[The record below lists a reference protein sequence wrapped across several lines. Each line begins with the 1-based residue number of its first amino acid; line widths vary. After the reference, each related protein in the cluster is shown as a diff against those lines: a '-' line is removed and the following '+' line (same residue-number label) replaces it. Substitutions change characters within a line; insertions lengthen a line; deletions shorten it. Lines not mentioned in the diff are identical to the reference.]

1 MARRAIVILNH
12 TARNAG
18 VHKLLA
24 KLGAIGWTFVD
35 PHAARPP
42 EIAKAIRERQPD
54 VEAVIVAGGD
64 GTCSAAA
71 DALVESQLPMG
82 LLPYGTA
89 NDLARTLNIPLDPAA
104 AMDVIVAGSTRRID
118 LGWVNGKYFF
128 NAASLG
134 LAVKITRQLR
144 REHKSRWGVFA
155 YAIAASKMLIKARP
169 FRAEIIAGDQSWR
182 VKTVQIAIG
191 NGRHY
196 GGGMTIHEDA
206 RIDDGLLDLHS
217 LEVKNWWQLLPLV
230 PALRHGTTEKSA
242 RIRTLRG
249 TEFTIRPV
257 HHQRTISA
265 DGELVGH
272 TPATFRVVPQCLSV
286 FAPVSPQGTDK

>member
-12 TARNAG
+12 TARNAA

-24 KLGAIGWTFVD
+24 KMAAMGWEFVD
-35 PHAARPP
+35 PHAGRP
-42 EIAKAIRERQPD
+42 EDIAKAIRQRNGYID
-54 VEAVIVAGGD
+54 AVIIAGGD

-89 NDLARTLNIPLDPAA
+89 NDLARTLNIPVDPIA
-104 AMDVIVAGSTRRID
+104 AMDIIAAGVTRRID
-118 LGWVNGKYFF
+118 LGWVNGKHFF

-134 LAVKITRQLR
+134 LTVKITRQLR

-155 YAIAASKMLIKARP
+155 YAIAASKMMIKARP
-169 FRAEIIAGDQSWR
+169 FRAEIIAGDQSYR
-182 VKTVQIAIG
+182 VKTVQIAVG

-217 LEVKNWWQLLPLV
+217 LEVKSWWQLLPLV
-230 PALRHGTTEKSA
+230 PALRHGTTERST
-242 RIRTLRG
+242 RVRTLRG
-249 TEFTIRPV
+249 TEFTIRPI

-265 DGELVGH
+265 DGEIVGH

-286 FAPVSPQGTDK
+286 FAPASSEVADK